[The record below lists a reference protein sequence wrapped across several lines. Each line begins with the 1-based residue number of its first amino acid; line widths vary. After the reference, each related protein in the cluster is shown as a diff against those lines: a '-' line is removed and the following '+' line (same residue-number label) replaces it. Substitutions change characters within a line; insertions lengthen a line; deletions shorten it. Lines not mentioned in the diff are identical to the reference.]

1 MKPQTKTSEEP
12 LAWEEMVVVEP
23 RLARL
28 LSDIQAIKDPGGPK
42 GFCAN
47 YHWVTNLKPTF
58 VRLVGFQARGE
69 DARLREALR
78 AGHRLQNNTSGL
90 TPAGAASGRCAPG

>member
-47 YHWVTNLKPTF
+47 YHCVTNLKP
-58 VRLVGFQARGE
+58 RLSGWLGFRPEAR
-69 DARLREALR
+69 
-78 AGHRLQNNTSGL
+78 
-90 TPAGAASGRCAPG
+90 TPA

>member
-69 DARLREALR
+69 DARLRTMEAYDL
-78 AGHRLQNNTSGL
+78 AYQTLY
-90 TPAGAASGRCAPG
+90 AALPDCRDCGCG

>member
-28 LSDIQAIKDPGGPK
+28 LSDIQARPGWPHEVLRQLPLGHQSKSPGLSGWL
-42 GFCAN
+42 GFR
-47 YHWVTNLKPTF
+47 PE
-58 VRLVGFQARGE
+58 AR
-69 DARLREALR
+69 
-78 AGHRLQNNTSGL
+78 
-90 TPAGAASGRCAPG
+90 TPA